1 MYYTVSTEHRANWLY
16 RGEYINQLHG
26 VLPAEANEALT
37 DPWRVILNPDPSSVS
52 GGGVRTIGVTRAR
65 RLPTVITLVSGGTRW
80 GVNGWDATP
89 TDVRRY
95 KDWRDY

>member
-1 MYYTVSTEHRANWLY
+1 MYYTVSNEDSANWLY
-16 RGEYINQLHG
+16 RGEYMKQRHG
-26 VLPAEANEALT
+26 VSPLEAKQALT
-37 DPWRVILNPDPSSVS
+37 DPWRVIRNPDPSSVS

-80 GVNGWDATP
+80 GVNGWDANP